1 MKANPQNP
9 NSRIRKRS
17 MIASQG
23 RHGTGFLYSAL
34 VALSSVNY
42 CAIMGMLGPC
52 VAVMQG
58 ILGHYSVDMHSIHVN
73 SRFALVVPV
82 TSFRSRLPSILILA
96 ATAFDRD
103 FASPTR
109 RGEIAE
115 PS

>member
-1 MKANPQNP
+1 M
-9 NSRIRKRS
+9 
-17 MIASQG
+17 ASQR
-23 RHGTGFLYSAL
+23 RHSTGFLYSAL
-34 VALSSVNY
+34 VALSSVKY

-58 ILGHYSVDMHSIHVN
+58 ILGHLSVDMHNIHVN
-73 SRFALVVPV
+73 SRLAPIVPV

-96 ATAFDRD
+96 AIAFDRD